1 MHNQKAVIIVKPVYD
16 QDFLDKQ
23 VIKEGQM
30 EANFK
35 QIQDTRVRKEA
46 LIQLDLLNDPDLD
59 ISLSELQNEMIE
71 ELVKHE
77 EPLDIVLFGNNKA
90 KH

>member
-1 MHNQKAVIIVKPVYD
+1 MHNQKAVIIVKLVYD

-35 QIQDTRVRKEA
+35 QIQDARGRKDA
-46 LIQLDLLNDPDLD
+46 LIQVDLLNDPDLD
-59 ISLSELQNEMIE
+59 ITLAELQN
-71 ELVKHE
+71 
-77 EPLDIVLFGNNKA
+77 
-90 KH
+90 

>member
-35 QIQDTRVRKEA
+35 RIQDARGRKEA
-46 LIQLDLLNDPDLD
+46 LIQVDMINDPDLD
-59 ISLSELQNEMIE
+59 ISLAELQNEMTE
-71 ELVKHE
+71 
-77 EPLDIVLFGNNKA
+77 
-90 KH
+90 